1 MRKKNDPN
9 DILFNFQYTYTGGFN
24 TPLPT
29 QLNTTIP
36 QGPEYDS
43 FNVTIVIKIIDDF
56 GGMLEY
62 IIPTPVTVQPN
73 ISLLEN
79 STIIEQI
86 NNYDPKSRENRN
98 LYEGDLLD
106 ASKIIL
112 SISSIFNCECNID
125 KNSLRVSS
133 KNLFQ
138 VNPLIKI
145 IKFYFKDDKT
155 TPNFITTFGPD
166 QNVSYFTNFDNISSL
181 TPQYVGFEQVS
192 LIIY

>member
-9 DILFNFQYTYTGGFN
+9 DILFNFQYTGGFN

-62 IIPTPVTVQPN
+62 IIPTPIKVQPN

-79 STIIEQI
+79 STII
-86 NNYDPKSRENRN
+86 
-98 LYEGDLLD
+98 
-106 ASKIIL
+106 
-112 SISSIFNCECNID
+112 
-125 KNSLRVSS
+125 
-133 KNLFQ
+133 
-138 VNPLIKI
+138 
-145 IKFYFKDDKT
+145 
-155 TPNFITTFGPD
+155 
-166 QNVSYFTNFDNISSL
+166 
-181 TPQYVGFEQVS
+181 
-192 LIIY
+192 

>member
-9 DILFNFQYTYTGGFN
+9 DILFDFQSTGYFN
-24 TPLPT
+24 TALPT

-86 NNYDPKSRENRN
+86 YNYDPKSRENRN
-98 LYEGDLLD
+98 LYEGGLLD

-138 VNPLIKI
+138 MNSLLKI
-145 IKFYFKDDKT
+145 I
-155 TPNFITTFGPD
+155 NF
-166 QNVSYFTNFDNISSL
+166 
-181 TPQYVGFEQVS
+181 
-192 LIIY
+192 